1 MSKFFP
7 KLLLIL
13 AAFLAGSFF
22 SRYRASTQVASRVS
36 PTSSPVSVA
45 QINQLKIQVLP
56 PQGFTFDIAWG
67 DLGQRLVKIG
77 VIDRAKF
84 DKLFAGQPDLVKKY
98 LDGSDETSITIT
110 ADSAQFW
117 VDLLW
122 AAGLAQKSPV
132 LDSGPM
138 QASGDPGRFASTG
151 GWTLG
156 KKDAMTYYSQSQL
169 IPLTPDQHERVKS
182 IAENIYRPCCGN
194 STAFPDC
201 NHGMAALGLV
211 ELMVSQGAS
220 DDQIYRTILAFN
232 SFWFP
237 QTYLELGYHFSKS
250 GTSWDRVDPKL
261 ALGKSFSSGPG
272 YSAVKRQ
279 IGTVPGLNDAG
290 GGGCGV

>member
-1 MSKFFP
+1 M
-7 KLLLIL
+7 
-13 AAFLAGSFF
+13 
-22 SRYRASTQVASRVS
+22 
-36 PTSSPVSVA
+36 
-45 QINQLKIQVLP
+45 
-56 PQGFTFDIAWG
+56 
-67 DLGQRLVKIG
+67 
-77 VIDRAKF
+77 
-84 DKLFAGQPDLVKKY
+84 FAGQPDLVKKY